1 MKILFYSDNCEF
13 SNKIIQ
19 YIKKNNIDSL
29 FKMINIHTNK
39 IPQDIKIVPT
49 IIDTDLNNI
58 MEGKGA
64 FEYLINIKYFNIST
78 NNIDYINKIPENP
91 KIIED
96 KLAIQNS
103 VQNISLEI
111 TESTQTLKDNS
122 MALKDNSILPQSNDV
137 PIKITR
143 KALYICRR

>member
-58 MEGKGA
+58 MEGKSA
-64 FEYLINIKYFNIST
+64 FEYLINIKYFNIPT
-78 NNIDYINKIPENP
+78 NNIEYIYKIPENP

-111 TESTQTLKDNS
+111 TESTQVLKDAS
-122 MALKDNSILPQSNDV
+122 LLPQTKDV

>member
-58 MEGKGA
+58 MEGKNA
-64 FEYLINIKYFNIST
+64 FEYLINIKYFNIPT
-78 NNIDYINKIPENP
+78 NNIEYIYKIPENP

-111 TESTQTLKDNS
+111 TESTQVLKDAS
-122 MALKDNSILPQSNDV
+122 LLPQTKDV